1 MPTFLESDALVLC
14 AIAMSSLDRV
24 ATLRDLIGATDHLN
38 VGYATLDEING
49 AVSRLASAD
58 LIDCQAHVLSAGND
72 ARDLLKKNHH
82 LPARS
87 IVSLFQTF
95 LQAKSLVRH
104 RDEPVFFSDDEYRT
118 ACAQYDRD
126 MKSALRGV
134 LKNR

>member
-1 MPTFLESDALVLC
+1 MPSFIESDALVLC
-14 AIAMSSLDRV
+14 AIAMSSLDRA

-58 LIDCQAHVLSAGND
+58 LVDCQAHGLSAGNE
-72 ARDLLKKNHH
+72 ARELLRKNHQ

-87 IVSLFQTF
+87 IVPLFRTF
-95 LQAKSLVRH
+95 LEAKSHVCH
-104 RDEPVFFSDDEYRT
+104 RNEPVFFSDDEYQT
-118 ACAQYDRD
+118 ACAQYHRE
-126 MKSALRGV
+126 MKTALRGL